1 MRSNLVLFVCGA
13 ITFLFVFGWF
23 KAAAIAVFKLE
34 LSKNLTDGVW
44 KKLLQVFFVDLIICI
59 SGVIGTG
66 IIFVSIF
73 NSFH

>member
-1 MRSNLVLFVCGA
+1 MSSNLVLFVCGA

-23 KAAAIAVFKLE
+23 KVAAIAVFKLE
-34 LSKNLTDGVW
+34 LSKNLTGGVW